1 MPHRVSA
8 GSPSMDR
15 ALQRA
20 WRATLTVAM
29 VAVGLVMIFPIVWS
43 FFTAFKPNSEAAS
56 ASPTLL
62 PQTWTLENFA
72 EIWSAIPF
80 AQLYG
85 NTILFAGAVMVL
97 SLAFDTMAGYA
108 LARFEFRGRT
118 AAFIAII
125 VMLMIPYQAVIIPL
139 YDLVHS
145 LGLGQTMAGMI
156 IPRTANAFGVF
167 FMRQFFLALP
177 RNLEEAARIDG
188 ASEWTIFTR
197 VMLPLTKP
205 ALLTLGLFHFQ
216 FNWNDLLWPL
226 VMSNDIA
233 GATLP
238 AGLALFAGQHVVEY
252 GLLMAGSVL
261 ALVPLILF
269 FLIIQRTFVA
279 GIATTGLK

>member
-1 MPHRVSA
+1 
-8 GSPSMDR
+8 MDR

-20 WRATLTVAM
+20 WRGALTVAM
-29 VAVGLVMIFPIVWS
+29 GAIGLVMIFPIVWS

-62 PQTWTLENFA
+62 PQTWTLQNFV

-156 IPRTANAFGVF
+156 IPERRMPSACSSCGSSSWRCHGTWKRPPGSTA
-167 FMRQFFLALP
+167 P
-177 RNLEEAARIDG
+177 
-188 ASEWTIFTR
+188 ASGR
-197 VMLPLTKP
+197 SSP
-205 ALLTLGLFHFQ
+205 G
-216 FNWNDLLWPL
+216 
-226 VMSNDIA
+226 
-233 GATLP
+233 
-238 AGLALFAGQHVVEY
+238 
-252 GLLMAGSVL
+252 
-261 ALVPLILF
+261 
-269 FLIIQRTFVA
+269 
-279 GIATTGLK
+279 

>member
-1 MPHRVSA
+1 MHTT
-8 GSPSMDR
+8 SP
-15 ALQRA
+15 ALRRA
-20 WRATLTVAM
+20 WTVALTVAM
-29 VAVGLVMIFPIVWS
+29 FAIGLAMVFPIVWS
-43 FFTAFKPNSEAAS
+43 ILTAFKPNAEAAS

-62 PQTWTLENFA
+62 PQTWTLENFS

-85 NTILFAGAVMVL
+85 NTIIFAGSVMVL

-108 LARFEFRGRT
+108 LARFDFRGKT

-145 LGLGQTMAGMI
+145 LGLGQTVAGMI
-156 IPRTANAFGVF
+156 VPRSANAFGVF

-177 RNLEEAARIDG
+177 KNLEEAARIDG
-188 ASEWTIFTR
+188 ASEWRIFTR
-197 VMLPLTKP
+197 VMLPLTTP

-226 VMSNDIA
+226 VMSNSID

-261 ALVPLILF
+261 ALIPLILF
-269 FLIIQRTFVA
+269 FLLIQRTFVT
-279 GIATTGLK
+279 GIATTGIK

>member
-1 MPHRVSA
+1 MTLDL
-8 GSPSMDR
+8 SPSTHR
-15 ALQRA
+15 SLRRA
-20 WRATLTVAM
+20 WTISLTVAM
-29 VAVGLVMIFPIVWS
+29 AGIGLLMIFPIVWS
-43 FFTAFKPNSEAAS
+43 VLTAFKPNAEAAS
-56 ASPTLL
+56 ASPTLF
-62 PQTWTLENFA
+62 PQTWTLENFTA
-72 EIWSAIPF
+72 IWSAIPF

-85 NTILFAGAVMVL
+85 NTIIFAGSVMVL

-108 LARFEFRGRT
+108 LARFDFRGKT

-145 LGLGQTMAGMI
+145 LGLGQTVAGMI
-156 IPRTANAFGVF
+156 VPRSANAFGVF

-177 RNLEEAARIDG
+177 KNLEEAARIDG
-188 ASEWTIFTR
+188 ANEWRIFTR
-197 VMLPLTKP
+197 VMLPLTTP

-226 VMSNDIA
+226 VMSNTID

-261 ALVPLILF
+261 ALIPLILF
-269 FLIIQRTFVA
+269 FLLIQRTFVT
-279 GIATTGLK
+279 GIATTGIK

>member
-1 MPHRVSA
+1 MHTT
-8 GSPSMDR
+8 SP
-15 ALQRA
+15 ALRRA
-20 WRATLTVAM
+20 WTVALTVAM
-29 VAVGLVMIFPIVWS
+29 LAIGLAMIFPIVWS
-43 FFTAFKPNSEAAS
+43 ILTAFKPNAEAAS
-56 ASPTLL
+56 ASPMLL
-62 PQTWTLENFA
+62 PQTWTLENFS

-85 NTILFAGAVMVL
+85 NTIIFAGSVMVL

-108 LARFEFRGRT
+108 LARFDFRGKT

-145 LGLGQTMAGMI
+145 LGLGQTVAGMI
-156 IPRTANAFGVF
+156 VPRSANAFGVF

-177 RNLEEAARIDG
+177 KNLEEAARIDG
-188 ASEWTIFTR
+188 ASEWRIFTR
-197 VMLPLTKP
+197 VMLPLTTP

-226 VMSNDIA
+226 VMSNSID

-261 ALVPLILF
+261 ALIPLILF
-269 FLIIQRTFVA
+269 FLLIQRTFVT
-279 GIATTGLK
+279 GIATTGIK